1 VRHGHRVQEAIE
13 SRYADLHEQG
23 LIHVLLT
30 VRDQDRHVPAEAVG
44 STISFATV
52 GGH

>member
-1 VRHGHRVQEAIE
+1 
-13 SRYADLHEQG
+13 
-23 LIHVLLT
+23 

-44 STISFATV
+44 STISFTTV